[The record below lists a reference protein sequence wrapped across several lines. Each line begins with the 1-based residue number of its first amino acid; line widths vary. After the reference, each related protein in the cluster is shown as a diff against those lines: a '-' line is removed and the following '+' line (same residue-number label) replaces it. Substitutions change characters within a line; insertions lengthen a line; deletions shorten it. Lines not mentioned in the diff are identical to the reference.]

1 MVPST
6 TLTPSHLHQPLL
18 HTSRSRARS
27 VTFPLAAKYTYRA
40 CPICSERL
48 LVRLDGSLVF
58 KWINY
63 HFSTRHH
70 EWMHVVVNLHE
81 S

>member
-1 MVPST
+1 MVP
-6 TLTPSHLHQPLL
+6 TPAASVPTHIHQPLL
-18 HTSRSRARS
+18 SKSTSRHRATTATAR
-27 VTFPLAAKYTYRA
+27 YTYRT

-48 LVRLDGSLVF
+48 LVRLHGSLVF
-58 KWINY
+58 KWINH